1 MAFKKPQHLPLSQDL
16 AAVVV
21 IRIGFVPQARLV
33 DRRTGGTVEHGN
45 RRSMYKPSHPGVI
58 RLLQQGPRTDDID
71 LFQCLPM
78 AAALVV
84 IAKKRRAVKHRIA
97 ALQRRREGIHIR
109 HVPHHLL
116 HARHIA
122 ELLRTLDRRAHQR
135 LHRITP
141 CDQLPHQVVAQQA
154 GGAGHKGAAQA
165 IGVRV
170 HTGHSIY

>member
-1 MAFKKPQHLPLSQDL
+1 MAFKKPQHLPFSQNL

-21 IRIGFVPQARLV
+21 IRIGFGPQARLV

-45 RRSMYKPSHPGVI
+45 RRGMHKPSHTGVI
-58 RLLQQGPRTDDID
+58 GLLQQSSRTDDID
-71 LFQCLPM
+71 LFQLLPM

-84 IAKKRRAVKHRIA
+84 IPKKRRAVKHRIA
-97 ALQRRREGIHIR
+97 ALQRRREGIHIS

-122 ELLRTLDRRAHQR
+122 ELLRTLGRRAHQR

-141 CDQLPHQVVAQQA
+141 CDQLPYQVVAQQA
-154 GGAGHKGAAQA
+154 GGTGHKGAAQA

-170 HTGHSIY
+170 HTGHSIC